1 MSLDLI
7 FPANGS
13 LLPIDHHYPLYGA
26 LSGIVPRFHEA
37 DGQLRF
43 APITGDP
50 DGDGLLRLH
59 AHSYLRVRV
68 PDDAV
73 RAVLPLAGKKL
84 DVTGHAVR
92 LGVPAVRTLEPAPM
106 LASRL
111 VTFKNAETPE
121 TFLATARKQLA
132 ELGVSGEPQL
142 PLHLVGDRAGEPHRR
157 VVRIK
162 GVAIVGYGLLVS
174 ELSATDSLTL
184 QDRGLGG
191 RTQLGCGFFVPAK
204 GVG

>member
-7 FPANGS
+7 FPASGS
-13 LLPIDHHYPLYGA
+13 LLPTDHNYPLYGA

-37 DGQLRF
+37 DGRLRF

-50 DGDGLLRLH
+50 DGEGHLRLH
-59 AHSYLRVRV
+59 GGSYLRVRV

-73 RAVLPLAGKKL
+73 RAALPLAGKKL
-84 DVTGHAVR
+84 DVAGHAVR

-121 TFLATARKQLA
+121 SFLATARKQLA
-132 ELGVSGEPQL
+132 ELGVSGEPQ
-142 PLHLVGDRAGEPHRR
+142 P
-157 VVRIK
+157 
-162 GVAIVGYGLLVS
+162 
-174 ELSATDSLTL
+174 
-184 QDRGLGG
+184 
-191 RTQLGCGFFVPAK
+191 
-204 GVG
+204 